1 MDLVDSAENGDI
13 DRVRELLDSGVDPY
27 SQNDDELTALIVAA
41 YEGHIEVV
49 ELLLNRGID
58 PN

>member
-49 ELLLNRGID
+49 ELY
-58 PN
+58 